1 MTHRAGNNSANC
13 EHCKEFMRKVKIK
26 KKIECNAVCHVR
38 TDKQ

>member
-26 KKIECNAVCHVR
+26 KKLNAMLYVM
-38 TDKQ
+38 